1 MVISILSLEL
11 STCMRAHNYE
21 VEVIAYQVGQYTREW
36 WTARMTVDTC
46 TQPPRHCCV
55 PLPGFINCYRISQ
68 LDVVQSSFHRGT
80 GNPVG
85 CARWSLPLH
94 IPSLHK
100 LVLLVLCGKA
110 REAQVGW
117 TWLPARLLGLG
128 FCFGQAIR
136 FYYFFFLWKEYTEW
150 FEFPGGWMARGL
162 CDGLDETVVAFQL
175 VSVSTGSDL
184 PCWSRGFWI
193 TQKAHVPLGG
203 RNIGLQA
210 CMKPW
215 TVSAL

>member
-68 LDVVQSSFHRGT
+68 LDVVQSSCHRGT

-136 FYYFFFLWKEYTEW
+136 FYYFFFCERSTLSGLN
-150 FEFPGGWMARGL
+150 FLVGGWHEVCVMDWMRQWLLFSWSQWVLGQIYCAGAEDFGL
-162 CDGLDETVVAFQL
+162 HKRHMF
-175 VSVSTGSDL
+175 
-184 PCWSRGFWI
+184 
-193 TQKAHVPLGG
+193 PLEVE
-203 RNIGLQA
+203 I
-210 CMKPW
+210 
-215 TVSAL
+215 

>member
-68 LDVVQSSFHRGT
+68 LDVVQSSCHRGT

-136 FYYFFFLWKEYTEW
+136 FYYFFFFVKGVHWVVWISWWVDGTRSVWWTGWDSGCFSVGLSEYWVRSTVLEQ
-150 FEFPGGWMARGL
+150 RI
-162 CDGLDETVVAFQL
+162 LDYTKGTR
-175 VSVSTGSDL
+175 S
-184 PCWSRGFWI
+184 
-193 TQKAHVPLGG
+193 
-203 RNIGLQA
+203 
-210 CMKPW
+210 PW
-215 TVSAL
+215 R